1 MYVNIQGMQ
10 VAPLLSSKGKGGTP
24 PYIYIYMCIYI
35 CIHMYIYM
43 SIFKGCRWHPF
54 YLQKVKVAHHP
65 LKKVVVTPSCSRK
78 PIRYAGGTPPIYL
91 QKVKGA
97 HHPLKKVMVT
107 PSCSRKPIK
116 LLRACNKSLRER
128 IKSLPLS
135 IQLVRVPYQSLNPE
149 GNLSNH
155 RGN

>member
-1 MYVNIQGMQ
+1 MH
-10 VAPLLSSKGKGGTP
+10 T
-24 PYIYIYMCIYI
+24 YIYIC
-35 CIHMYIYM
+35 M

-107 PSCSRKPIK
+107 PSCSRK
-116 LLRACNKSLRER
+116 R